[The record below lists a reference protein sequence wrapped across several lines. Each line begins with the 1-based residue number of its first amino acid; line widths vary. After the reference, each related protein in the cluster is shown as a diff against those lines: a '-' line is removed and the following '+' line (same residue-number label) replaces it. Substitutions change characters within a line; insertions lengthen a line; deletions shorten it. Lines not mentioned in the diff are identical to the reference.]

1 MYSPPLTSFL
11 ITSTEDD
18 LRRLALPALPIID
31 VPGDEELSGVLFDDE
46 ALRTMMPAPPP
57 VATTALSRIE
67 ERVLENLE

>member
-46 ALRTMMPAPPP
+46 ALRTMPAPPP